1 MVWAELLIWT
11 REGLCVCV
19 LKHLFKF
26 RHIKHFSAQW
36 LQREMP
42 HTSAHLTQFFHHISF
57 NTVLSINTLF
67 AFSKYRFLFIA
78 RKPCNLCYCLKPRVL
93 LWNGITF
100 FLIAEE
106 LLASTEV
113 WNQVLHVCRR
123 KRDLVLLQYLPFSVF
138 PSPGIT
144 STKPNCPGTHCVSQ
158 LSHTTFRNFHLKSS
172 FHTKT
177 KSSF

>member
-1 MVWAELLIWT
+1 MVWAELLIWAG
-11 REGLCVCV
+11 EGLCVCV

-67 AFSKYRFLFIA
+67 VFSKYRFLFIG
-78 RKPCNLCYCLKPRVL
+78 RKPCNLCYCLKPCFEMESRSSL
-93 LWNGITF
+93 KQNHWGITGQYWGMKPSS
-100 FLIAEE
+100 LCSQKE
-106 LLASTEV
+106 
-113 WNQVLHVCRR
+113 
-123 KRDLVLLQYLPFSVF
+123 RDLFLLQYLPFSVF

-144 STKPNCPGTHCVSQ
+144 SKIPTAKPHIVYVNYPTPHPGTFT
-158 LSHTTFRNFHLKSS
+158 LNFHLN
-172 FHTKT
+172 TKT